1 MQWLFENPWPAIGCG
16 LVLEAFL
23 GVAFYNTGRRAV
35 LAGMAGV
42 LVLTLAMVAIEK
54 LVVTE
59 REEVEDALH
68 GIAAAME
75 TNRIEAVLAY
85 IAPDAIP
92 MRSAVQS
99 ILPTI
104 EVIEAKAGGDIKI
117 IFNRVIDPPTA
128 RVEFIGRVKAKSH
141 SPGQQFPYE
150 NFIRRFTVKLRKEGD
165 RWLLTEYEMGGEGA
179 PQ

>member
-1 MQWLFENPWPAIGCG
+1 MQWLFENPWPAIGCA
-16 LVLEAFL
+16 LVIEVIL

-42 LVLTLAMVAIEK
+42 LVLALVMVAVER

-99 ILPTI
+99 ILPSI
-104 EVIEAKAGGDIKI
+104 EVTEAKARDIKI
-117 IFNRVIDPPTA
+117 VFNRVVAPPTA

-165 RWLLTEYEMGGEGA
+165 RWLLTEYEMGGEGTG
-179 PQ
+179 P